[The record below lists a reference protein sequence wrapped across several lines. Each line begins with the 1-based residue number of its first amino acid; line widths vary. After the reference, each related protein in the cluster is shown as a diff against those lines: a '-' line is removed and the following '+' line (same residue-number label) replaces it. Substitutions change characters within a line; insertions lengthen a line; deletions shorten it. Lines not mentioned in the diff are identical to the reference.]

1 MNATV
6 DQARARGKHYAPLL
20 EWFESKGWTPSAFQR
35 EAWLRYRQ
43 GRSGLIV
50 TPTGSGKTLAA
61 LGGPLLEAIAENA
74 AKPKSRA
81 RRKPDTIGRVRI
93 VWITPLRALAN
104 DTARA
109 LREPIGDLGVPWTV
123 ALRTGDASS
132 KDKRLARQGKAD
144 VLVTTPESLELLLSY
159 EETEAQLREVRAIV
173 VDEWHELVATKRGVL
188 LQLSLAR
195 VRKWAPGAK
204 VWGISATLGNIEQ
217 ARDVLLPRVAD
228 AALVRGVRPRDVT
241 LDTLLPAPGA
251 RFPWA
256 GHLGLSQLDAVVS
269 ALKNART
276 TLIFANTRAHAEL
289 WHQALQSVWLDAV
302 ETLALHHG
310 SLDPALRH
318 KVEQGLRDGTVRC
331 VVATSSLDLGVDF
344 PMVDQVIQIGSP
356 RSASR
361 LLQRAGR
368 ARHRPGESGY
378 VIGVPTHALELAEF
392 AAAREALAA
401 GEIEP
406 RYPLVGCVD
415 VLSQHCITLAVAGG
429 FFADEL
435 LEEIRGTHAY
445 AALTDETW
453 SSVLNFIVRGGDA
466 LQHYPDFN
474 RVAIGNDGRYRVT
487 ERRIAARHRMSI
499 GTIVSEGAVQVRM
512 MSGGK
517 LGIVDEAFVTRLR
530 AHDKFQFAGRTVELM
545 RLNEMTAYVRPAKP
559 GAGVM
564 AKWQGHR
571 LPLAASLGKRVEAI
585 LSRGVDTPEMR
596 ALESILHLQAKLSAI
611 PAPGTLL
618 VEQIKSRQGWHTFIY
633 PFVGRAIHEALASL
647 MAYRWSRKEENTF
660 GFAVNDYG
668 LSISAAKETRLDEG
682 ALRELLEPEN
692 LVQHVEHG
700 VNVAELAR
708 RQFREI
714 ARVAG
719 LLPPSL
725 PGKAR
730 RSLRQLQAS
739 SGLLYDVLVKHDPTH
754 ILLKQATQEALYEQL
769 DLHAVDAA
777 LASIR
782 ESTLVMCNPR
792 SLTPLSFPLWAETRR
807 GSLSSEDWKER
818 VQRAAQQLEKRYAAV
833 S

>member
-1 MNATV
+1 
-6 DQARARGKHYAPLL
+6 
-20 EWFESKGWTPSAFQR
+20 
-35 EAWLRYRQ
+35 
-43 GRSGLIV
+43 
-50 TPTGSGKTLAA
+50 
-61 LGGPLLEAIAENA
+61 
-74 AKPKSRA
+74 
-81 RRKPDTIGRVRI
+81 
-93 VWITPLRALAN
+93 
-104 DTARA
+104 
-109 LREPIGDLGVPWTV
+109 
-123 ALRTGDASS
+123 
-132 KDKRLARQGKAD
+132 
-144 VLVTTPESLELLLSY
+144 
-159 EETEAQLREVRAIV
+159 
-173 VDEWHELVATKRGVL
+173 
-188 LQLSLAR
+188 
-195 VRKWAPGAK
+195 
-204 VWGISATLGNIEQ
+204 
-217 ARDVLLPRVAD
+217 
-228 AALVRGVRPRDVT
+228 
-241 LDTLLPAPGA
+241 
-251 RFPWA
+251 
-256 GHLGLSQLDAVVS
+256 
-269 ALKNART
+269 
-276 TLIFANTRAHAEL
+276 
-289 WHQALQSVWLDAV
+289 
-302 ETLALHHG
+302 
-310 SLDPALRH
+310 
-318 KVEQGLRDGTVRC
+318 
-331 VVATSSLDLGVDF
+331 
-344 PMVDQVIQIGSP
+344 
-356 RSASR
+356 
-361 LLQRAGR
+361 
-368 ARHRPGESGY
+368 
-378 VIGVPTHALELAEF
+378 
-392 AAAREALAA
+392 
-401 GEIEP
+401 
-406 RYPLVGCVD
+406 
-415 VLSQHCITLAVAGG
+415 
-429 FFADEL
+429 
-435 LEEIRGTHAY
+435 
-445 AALTDETW
+445 
-453 SSVLNFIVRGGDA
+453 
-466 LQHYPDFN
+466 
-474 RVAIGNDGRYRVT
+474 
-487 ERRIAARHRMSI
+487 
-499 GTIVSEGAVQVRM
+499 
-512 MSGGK
+512 
-517 LGIVDEAFVTRLR
+517 
-530 AHDKFQFAGRTVELM
+530 
-545 RLNEMTAYVRPAKP
+545 
-559 GAGVM
+559 M

-769 DLHAVDAA
+769 DLHAVEAA